1 MRKEIELEKI
11 KDNTEREIV
20 KLLSEHD
27 KFMMGDIVMK
37 LRLSYQRGHEYLNLL
52 LDKNW
57 ISNTEQPPY
66 YTLKIDLK

>member
-37 LRLSYQRGHEYLNLL
+37 LKLSYQRGHEYLNLL

>member
-1 MRKEIELEKI
+1 MREKIELEKI
-11 KDNTEREIV
+11 KDNTEKEIV
-20 KLLSEHD
+20 KLLSEHH
-27 KFMMGDIVMK
+27 KFTMGDIVMK
-37 LRLSYQRGHEYLNLL
+37 LRLSYQRGHEYLNSL